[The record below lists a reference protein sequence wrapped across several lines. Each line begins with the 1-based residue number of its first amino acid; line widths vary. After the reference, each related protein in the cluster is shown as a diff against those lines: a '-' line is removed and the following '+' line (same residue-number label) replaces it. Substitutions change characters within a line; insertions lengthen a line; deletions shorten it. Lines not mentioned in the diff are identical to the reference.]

1 VRTGVLALLLAAS
14 LSSAPVA
21 GAEAD
26 PPLAR
31 EATLAQASWDGD
43 AWDEDDDEDRPRF
56 LLSVWG
62 GQALADAG
70 AGRGSGFLGAEAAWA
85 LASFDLGIAG
95 SAYRDLE
102 EADRLWTPVV
112 LARLTQRFRT
122 RRGVEAAFGFGLGAG
137 RPDDW
142 VAWYQ
147 LALGVRVPL
156 GPLFLGGEIAFE
168 RYEIIRL
175 GAGLGVAF

>member
-1 VRTGVLALLLAAS
+1 MLALLLAAS

-21 GAEAD
+21 GAERD
-26 PPLAR
+26 PPPLAR
-31 EATLAQASWDGD
+31 EPTLAQASWDD

-62 GQALADAG
+62 GQALADG
-70 AGRGSGFLGAEAAWA
+70 GSGHGSGFLGAEAAWA
-85 LASFDLGIAG
+85 LATVDVGVAG

-102 EADRLWTPVV
+102 EADRRWTPVV
-112 LARLTQRFRT
+112 LARLTQRFPMRS
-122 RRGVEAAFGFGLGAG
+122 GVEAAFGFGLGAG
-137 RPDDW
+137 RPDGW